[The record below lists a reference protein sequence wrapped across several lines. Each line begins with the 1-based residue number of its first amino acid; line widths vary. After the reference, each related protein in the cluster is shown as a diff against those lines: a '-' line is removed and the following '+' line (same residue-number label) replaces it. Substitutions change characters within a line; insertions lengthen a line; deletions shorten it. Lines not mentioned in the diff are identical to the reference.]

1 MFTNPPSPSESYCG
15 VKLRGTFASNITNAH
30 LSVNITTHFYS
41 DNRTGGMRIED
52 AFKGW
57 ADVVQNGEKQD
68 VPRKGR
74 ATVEATT
81 AILGGWV
88 PEVCNIS
95 LL

>member
-1 MFTNPPSPSESYCG
+1 
-15 VKLRGTFASNITNAH
+15 
-30 LSVNITTHFYS
+30 
-41 DNRTGGMRIED
+41 MRIDD

-57 ADVVQNGEKQD
+57 ADVVQDGEKQD

-88 PEVCNIS
+88 PEVGNPS
-95 LL
+95 LLLEES